1 MRRHTA
7 KSLATL
13 LHGSRGPLARTLRQ
27 ARQLQA
33 LDRAFAQLIDPA
45 LQPHCQVANLRDGCL
60 VVQVDAPAW
69 ATRLRFEQQR
79 ILKQLR
85 KKGITSQI
93 AKLSIQVKPATGNRQ
108 EPSRSRKPLGQG
120 ARRQATHHLQQ
131 INDPELRRRLNRLLS
146 TAAKPPR

>member
-1 MRRHTA
+1 MRKHAA

-13 LHGSRGPLARTLRQ
+13 LHGSRGPLAQSLRH
-27 ARQLQA
+27 ARRLQA
-33 LDRAFAQLIDPA
+33 LDRAFAQLIEPS

-69 ATRLRFEQQR
+69 ATRLRFDQQR

-93 AKLSIQVKPATGNRQ
+93 AKLSIQVKPAVGNRQ
-108 EPSRSRKPLGQG
+108 RPPRPRKPLEQR
-120 ARRQATHHLQQ
+120 ARQQATEQLQQ
-131 INDPELRRRLNRLLS
+131 VSDPELRRRLIRLLS
-146 TAAKPPR
+146 TASRRA